1 MVVVVRNLV
10 VWVVSTGEPS
20 QGCYLS
26 LSLSSL
32 EHQETSS
39 APPSLPGWGWGW
51 VVYKFKLADLVQKL
65 HCACIMK
72 IGNVSMSALSAPYR
86 KNLAD
91 LGSSSIAV
99 SITRRIVKLP
109 GISTLSLH
117 LLFNGQT

>member
-1 MVVVVRNLV
+1 MVVRNLA
-10 VWVVSTGEPS
+10 VWVVSTGESS
-20 QGCYLS
+20 QGCS
-26 LSLSSL
+26 LASL
-32 EHQETSS
+32 HHETSS
-39 APPSLPGWGWGW
+39 APPSSVAGW

-99 SITRRIVKLP
+99 
-109 GISTLSLH
+109 
-117 LLFNGQT
+117 LLRE

>member
-1 MVVVVRNLV
+1 MVVVVRNSV
-10 VWVVSTGEPS
+10 VWVVSTGESS
-20 QGCYLS
+20 QGCSLLS
-26 LSLSSL
+26 LSGLHHHL
-32 EHQETSS
+32 TSS
-39 APPSLPGWGWGW
+39 APPSLSYWGCGW

-99 SITRRIVKLP
+99 
-109 GISTLSLH
+109 
-117 LLFNGQT
+117 LLGE

>member
-1 MVVVVRNLV
+1 M
-10 VWVVSTGEPS
+10 
-20 QGCYLS
+20 LS
-26 LSLSSL
+26 LSL
-32 EHQETSS
+32 H
-39 APPSLPGWGWGW
+39 LPRPTLGYW

-99 SITRRIVKLP
+99 
-109 GISTLSLH
+109 
-117 LLFNGQT
+117 